1 MLTVTC
7 RLLQTRENTAGILTR
22 TLTVTRT
29 VMGLNQQTVTFI
41 IRLLHTINASL
52 HSKLEALGD
61 RVEQL
66 QGDVFVPQK
75 ENKKLRKEI
84 VECKQREADMKGL
97 VDEASFNAKLAE
109 QHSDRNEQYSRL
121 WNLKLLFIPEKP
133 GPALETPEKS
143 DEKEALRV
151 FHTHT
156 PQHLDTV
163 HRVGEK
169 AEHSQADHR
178 PFRLKEDQTRGV
190 AETYMLKGSNP
201 SRSSLYGRSDEEQ
214 LSALPSSIR
223 TPWNAASMEESSSN
237 RLERFSKSTSWLT
250 SPNCPSTPQPLR
262 RHLLLLFS
270 RRLLNARR
278 TSK

>member
-29 VMGLNQQTVTFI
+29 VMGLNQQTVTFT
-41 IRLLHTINASL
+41 IRLLHTTNTSL

-84 VECKQREADMKGL
+84 GECKQREADMKGL

-133 GPALETPEKS
+133 GSAPETPEKS
-143 DEKEALRV
+143 EKEALRV
-151 FHTHT
+151 FHTDSDITRHR
-156 PQHLDTV
+156 HLPDTV
-163 HRVGEK
+163 HRV
-169 AEHSQADHR
+169 AERKQNAARPIIVRFVSRKTRLEVLRKHR
-178 PFRLKEDQTRGV
+178 
-190 AETYMLKGSNP
+190 MLKGSNP
-201 SRSSLYGRSDEEQ
+201 RSSL
-214 LSALPSSIR
+214 
-223 TPWNAASMEESSSN
+223 
-237 RLERFSKSTSWLT
+237 
-250 SPNCPSTPQPLR
+250 
-262 RHLLLLFS
+262 
-270 RRLLNARR
+270 
-278 TSK
+278 